1 MASWMVHLRIA
12 DRLLNLWPELSATEF
27 VMGSIAPD
35 SGVPTGPVGVYMPD
49 KTISHFQERSA
60 DGEKRIRADWFAQQ
74 YLTAEQRACC
84 TAAQHSFYLGYY
96 VHLLTDIRWVEEI
109 FRPSAQAEGQRFA
122 ANRSECILRWKE
134 DWYDLDFLYLQQHPG
149 LRAFEIYKDA
159 KGFVNDYLNI
169 FSPTAFDERRQG
181 VADFYAQTVTGLDR
195 EYPYLTKERMDRFVE
210 ESVVTIAR
218 QLTETA
224 LCEPLIAKNREDGT
238 AHCGKSIAASDG
250 SRRCPESC
258 PL

>member
-12 DRLLNLWPELSATEF
+12 DRLLNRWPELSATEF

-35 SGVPTGPVGVYMPD
+35 SGVPTGPVGVYKPD
-49 KTISHFQERSA
+49 KMTSHFQQKTEN
-60 DGEKRIRADWFAQQ
+60 GEKQIRTDWFAQQ
-74 YLTAEQRACC
+74 YLTAEQRMRY

-109 FRPSAQAEGQRFA
+109 FWPSARAEGERFA

-149 LRAFEIYKDA
+149 LRAFEIYKA
-159 KGFVNDYLNI
+159 AEGFANEYLDI

-181 VADFYAQTVTGLDR
+181 VTDFYAQPVTGLDR
-195 EYPYLTKERMDRFVE
+195 EYPYLTQARMDRFVDE
-210 ESVVTIAR
+210 ASEAIAR
-218 QLTETA
+218 TLEEEGF
-224 LCEPLIAKNREDGT
+224 LED
-238 AHCGKSIAASDG
+238 
-250 SRRCPESC
+250 SRDRK
-258 PL
+258 